1 MKKEPTFRRCA
12 ALALTLVLAA
22 LLSAPALALFGSKK
36 AAAAAADEGAPVA
49 RELEIA
55 TYRNIPY
62 RAQFLSTDPEG
73 EDVTY
78 ALDTAPG
85 RGTVEIRGAEFVY
98 TPAEGRTGT
107 DRFTYTATD
116 SAGHVSS
123 PAEVTVRIDKVKSGV
138 TYADTAGSAAA
149 AAAQHLA
156 EEGIFVGARVGGA
169 YFFEPERTVSRGE
182 FLAMT
187 MEAVG
192 SGAAQVT
199 MTGFC
204 DDAAIPAW
212 AKAYAAAGLT
222 DGLVRGVATAG
233 GVAFQGGDPV
243 TYNEA
248 AAILNRALAAE
259 DTDLSAWYGN
269 RESVPSW
276 AEQAVGNLEALSVM
290 DAGSFGSDG
299 LDNSVTRADAARML
313 AAAQTLSKGED
324 AGPLT
329 WLTGR

>member
-1 MKKEPTFRRCA
+1 M
-12 ALALTLVLAA
+12 
-22 LLSAPALALFGSKK
+22 
-36 AAAAAADEGAPVA
+36 GAPVA

-156 EEGIFVGARVGGA
+156 EEGI
-169 YFFEPERTVSRGE
+169 
-182 FLAMT
+182 
-187 MEAVG
+187 
-192 SGAAQVT
+192 
-199 MTGFC
+199 
-204 DDAAIPAW
+204 
-212 AKAYAAAGLT
+212 
-222 DGLVRGVATAG
+222 
-233 GVAFQGGDPV
+233 
-243 TYNEA
+243 
-248 AAILNRALAAE
+248 
-259 DTDLSAWYGN
+259 LSAPG
-269 RESVPSW
+269 
-276 AEQAVGNLEALSVM
+276 
-290 DAGSFGSDG
+290 
-299 LDNSVTRADAARML
+299 
-313 AAAQTLSKGED
+313 
-324 AGPLT
+324 
-329 WLTGR
+329 GRRVFF